1 MNKKVLHTPDGV
13 RDLFETEC
21 EQKQL
26 LEEKVHRAI
35 ASFGY
40 RDIETPTFEFFDVF
54 GKEVGTIPSTEL
66 YKFFDRDGHTLV
78 LRPDFTPSIARAAA
92 RYLLPSKKAVRL
104 CYAGSTFVNHTSYR
118 GRLKESTQI
127 GAELI
132 ADASA
137 EADAE
142 MIAMVITSLKE
153 AGLKD
158 FQVSIGNVRFYN
170 ALVQMAHLDE
180 DDSEELKTLI
190 LNKNSFGVRKL
201 LEGANT
207 ECQGP
212 VREGLAALPS
222 LFGGPQILE
231 TAASYARSC
240 PDALDALGR
249 LKEVLGILEEYGLSD
264 YVSVDLGM
272 MSNYMYYTG
281 ILFRAYT
288 YGSGEAVVKGGRY
301 DSLLRH
307 FGADAPAVGFV
318 IVLDQLMNA
327 LSRQHLLPENRE
339 EVYQIC
345 CRKEKRREGIRRA
358 GELRAQG
365 MQVSLTICEDE
376 EALREAAVAFSD
388 SRTVRLERIE

>member
-1 MNKKVLHTPDGV
+1 MDKKVLHTPDGV
-13 RDLFETEC
+13 RDLFEEEC

-92 RYLLPSKKAVRL
+92 RYLLPSKQAVRL
-104 CYAGSTFVNHTSYR
+104 CYSGSTFVNHTSYR

-142 MIAMVITSLKE
+142 MIAMVITSLRE

-170 ALVQMAHLDE
+170 ALVEMAHLNE
-180 DDSEELKTLI
+180 EDSEELKTLI
-190 LNKNSFGVRKL
+190 RNKNSFGVRKL
-201 LEGANT
+201 LNGIADNRDVI
-207 ECQGP
+207 C
-212 VREGLAALPS
+212 EGLAALPS
-222 LFGGPQILE
+222 LFGGAQILE
-231 TAASYARSC
+231 EAASYAVSC
-240 PDALDALGR
+240 PDAQNALAR
-249 LKEVLGILEEYGLSD
+249 LKDVLDILEEYGLSE
-264 YVSVDLGM
+264 YVSLDLGM

-281 ILFRAYT
+281 IMFRAYT

-307 FGADAPAVGFV
+307 FGEDAPAVGFV

-327 LSRQHLLPENRE
+327 MSRQNLLPGSRE
-339 EVYQIC
+339 ERCRVYC
-345 CRKEKRREGIRRA
+345 TKEKRKEGILRS

-365 MQVSLTICEDE
+365 MLVSLTVCDSPEDFPDLSE
-376 EALREAAVAFSD
+376 TDSDAVKI
-388 SRTVRLERIE
+388 RVLKIQ